1 MASIS
6 TLGVGSGLDLSSIL
20 DSLEAAE
27 KSTLTPISKQQSS
40 YTAKLSAYGTLKSAL
55 ESFQTANTALNK
67 ADLFTATSTTSSS
80 SAFSATTTGS
90 AIAGKYTISVSQL
103 AQAQTLTTK
112 NSQKDSKAA
121 IATSD
126 SVLTIQQGGGKDP
139 VTIDISAGNSSL
151 SGIRDAINNAK
162 AGVSASI
169 INVGNGEYRLSITAN
184 DTGSNNA
191 MKLSVSG
198 DSALESFMGY
208 NGTPGDSS
216 NGMIESVT
224 AQNAKLTVNN
234 VEIENSSNTISDSL
248 EDITLNL
255 NDVTTGNQ
263 TLTISKDTSKAENA
277 VKAWVA
283 VQQILIGIALGFTM
297 QFAFAAVRT
306 AGEIIGLQMGLS
318 FATFVDP
325 ASHLNMPVLARI
337 MDMLALLLFLTFNGH
352 LWLISLLA
360 DTFHTLPIGGEPLNS
375 NAFLALTKAGSLI
388 FLNGLMLALPL
399 ITLLLTLNLALGLL
413 NRMAPQLSIF
423 VIGFPLTLTVGI
435 SLMAALMPLIAPF
448 CEHLFSEMFNLLADI
463 ISELPLI

>member
-1 MASIS
+1 MMQVTSEQWLSWLSLYFWPLLRVLALIS
-6 TLGVGSGLDLSSIL
+6 TAPILSERSVPKRVKLG
-20 DSLEAAE
+20 
-27 KSTLTPISKQQSS
+27 
-40 YTAKLSAYGTLKSAL
+40 
-55 ESFQTANTALNK
+55 
-67 ADLFTATSTTSSS
+67 
-80 SAFSATTTGS
+80 
-90 AIAGKYTISVSQL
+90 L
-103 AQAQTLTTK
+103 AMM
-112 NSQKDSKAA
+112 
-121 IATSD
+121 
-126 SVLTIQQGGGKDP
+126 
-139 VTIDISAGNSSL
+139 
-151 SGIRDAINNAK
+151 
-162 AGVSASI
+162 
-169 INVGNGEYRLSITAN
+169 ITFA
-184 DTGSNNA
+184 
-191 MKLSVSG
+191 
-198 DSALESFMGY
+198 
-208 NGTPGDSS
+208 
-216 NGMIESVT
+216 
-224 AQNAKLTVNN
+224 
-234 VEIENSSNTISDSL
+234 
-248 EDITLNL
+248 
-255 NDVTTGNQ
+255 
-263 TLTISKDTSKAENA
+263 
-277 VKAWVA
+277 
-283 VQQILIGIALGFTM
+283 IALGFTM

-352 LWLISLLA
+352 LWLISLLV